1 MDSLTDT
8 LRGQLPDPAVVA
20 DGDTAEI
27 EAQLAAMVDAATRAW
42 PDVKLSADAFLSRV
56 AHHFSND
63 ETLLAWLHS
72 VRAEDLY
79 LASACA
85 HRIPKAI
92 ETLDREFLGSVQ
104 AILVRGGF
112 HSVSADDVRQRVRER
127 LFVGASKIGDYSG
140 RGTLSSWVNVVTLRI
155 AIDIARE
162 QKSLPIAGMAAPVEL
177 DDAKLAGTD
186 PELRMIKERYRAPF
200 KVALRAA
207 LVALTS
213 EQRNLLRLHF
223 AEGVTLDK
231 LAELFHIHRVTV
243 SRRIAQAR
251 DTVFE
256 SVRARLQ
263 AELGIDRTEFDE
275 LLTLLRSRLELSLS
289 ALLPDV
295 AS

>member
-1 MDSLTDT
+1 MGALIDT
-8 LRGQLPDPAVVA
+8 LRGHLPDATAVHEA
-20 DGDTAEI
+20 DAATI
-27 EAQLAAMVDAATRAW
+27 EAQLVAVVEAATRAW
-42 PDVKLSADAFLSRV
+42 PDVKLPVDAFLSRV
-56 AHHFSND
+56 AHHFSNND
-63 ETLLAWLHS
+63 TLLAWVHS
-72 VRAEDLY
+72 VRGEDLY

-85 HRIPKAI
+85 SRIPNAI
-92 ETLDREFLGSVQ
+92 ETFDREFLASVP
-104 AILVRGGF
+104 AILARGGL
-112 HSVSADDVRQRVRER
+112 HKLSADDVQQRIRER

-140 RGTLSSWVNVVTLRI
+140 RGTLTSWVQVVALRI
-155 AIDIARE
+155 AIDVARE
-162 QKSLPIAGMAAPVEL
+162 QKSHPIAHIADPTAL

-200 KVALRAA
+200 KQALRAA

-223 AEGVTLDK
+223 VEGVTLDK

-251 DTVFE
+251 DSVFE

-263 AELGIDRTEFDE
+263 ADLGIDRTEFDD
-275 LLTLLRSRLELSLS
+275 LLALLRSRLELSLS